1 MGSDSPYSL
10 GMSLLPFPSDSAE
23 YEEYCAVMDAM
34 ANEAEA
40 STPDP
45 EPVHSD
51 ARYTDAEVYPE
62 SQYGGDDPWNADEE
76 SDELRA
82 REDADYYRSMYERED
97 EPEDCYLDSQ
107 WEDASEYGME
117 GCCGDF

>member
-1 MGSDSPYSL
+1 
-10 GMSLLPFPSDSAE
+10 MSLLPFPADSTE
-23 YEEYCAVMDAM
+23 YEEFTSVMNAM
-34 ANEAEA
+34 ADEAEA

-51 ARYTDAEVYPE
+51 ARSRYTDAELYPE
-62 SQYGGDDPWNADEE
+62 SQYGGDGPWNNYGGDGPDEE

-82 REDADYYRSMYERED
+82 REDADYYVAMHERED
-97 EPEDCYLDSQ
+97 EPEDRYLDSS
-107 WEDASEYGME
+107 WEDTNEYGMD

>member
-1 MGSDSPYSL
+1 
-10 GMSLLPFPSDSAE
+10 MSLLPFPADSAE
-23 YEEYCAVMDAM
+23 FEEYTSVMNAM
-34 ANEAEA
+34 ADEAEA

-45 EPVHSD
+45 EPVHSN

-62 SQYGGDDPWNADEE
+62 SQYGGDGPWNADEE

-82 REDADYYRSMYERED
+82 REEDDYLTNLHERED
-97 EPEDCYLDSQ
+97 EPEDRYLDSH
-107 WEDASEYGME
+107 WENANEYGMD

>member
-1 MGSDSPYSL
+1 
-10 GMSLLPFPSDSAE
+10 MSLLPFPADSAE
-23 YEEYCAVMDAM
+23 YEEFIAVTGEIARAIED
-34 ANEAEA
+34 

-51 ARYTDAEVYPE
+51 ARYTDAELYPE
-62 SQYGGDDPWNADEE
+62 SQYGGDGPWNYSPDEE

-82 REDADYYRSMYERED
+82 REDADYYAAMHERED
-97 EPEDCYLDSQ
+97 EAEDRYLDSS
-107 WEDASEYGME
+107 WEDANEYGME

>member
-1 MGSDSPYSL
+1 MGSDSPYSM

-62 SQYGGDDPWNADEE
+62 SQFGGDGPWNADEE

-97 EPEDCYLDSQ
+97 EPEDRYLDSQ
-107 WEDASEYGME
+107 WEDANEYGME